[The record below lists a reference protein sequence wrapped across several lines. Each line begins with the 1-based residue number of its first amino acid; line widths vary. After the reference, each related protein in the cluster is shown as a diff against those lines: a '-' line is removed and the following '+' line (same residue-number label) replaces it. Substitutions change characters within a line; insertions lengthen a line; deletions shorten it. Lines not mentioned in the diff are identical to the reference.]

1 MSSVTTF
8 LRQDYIEKYIKGV
21 GKAGMNI
28 LEPVRYS
35 KVQTDDASKVRRIM
49 DDVNKVLRIT
59 KYLKTIWPSDNA
71 EYEFLSDRA
80 LHKITIS
87 TERLNKTI
95 LISANY
101 LSDHRLSVMLWDMDI
116 NHVKDMIKNS
126 DNSDTFFLGYTSSG
140 KVIFSVID
148 NE

>member
-1 MSSVTTF
+1 MSSATTF
-8 LRQDYIEKYIKGV
+8 LQQDYNEKYIEGV

-28 LEPVRYS
+28 LEPVRYN

-59 KYLKTIWPSDNA
+59 KYLKTIWPSDNT
-71 EYEFLSDRA
+71 EYEFLSDKA
-80 LHKITIS
+80 LHKITI
-87 TERLNKTI
+87 TTPRLNKTI

-101 LSDHRLSVMLWDMDI
+101 LSDHRLSVMLWDLDI
-116 NHVKDMIKNS
+116 NHVKDMMKSS
-126 DNSDTFFLGYTSSG
+126 DNPDTFFLGYTSSG
-140 KVIFSVID
+140 KVIFSVVE